1 VPLARNDGGLARN
14 DEERIVIAR
23 REAAKQSRRSAP
35 LGRIENGEYRV
46 LEMARS
52 VPVIFHYPFT
62 IFNSR
67 EARIV
72 REGYIKTLWKR

>member
-1 VPLARNDGGLARN
+1 M
-14 DEERIVIAR
+14 
-23 REAAKQSRRSAP
+23 
-35 LGRIENGEYRV
+35 ENGECRV
-46 LEMARS
+46 LETARS

-72 REGYIKTLWKR
+72 REVRGYLKTLWKR